1 MKDKVAADIPRVRA
15 ELEEL
20 VRIPGCAFPGF
31 PDSEIQRACDAVMRI
46 LRDAGYTSVERLEI
60 EGGKPTVV
68 AETRGPDDSPTVWS
82 LRSYWFDQNHGTTS

>member
-1 MKDKVAADIPRVRA
+1 MKDKVAADMPRVRA

-60 EGGKPTVV
+60 EGAKPTVV
-68 AETRGPDDSPTVWS
+68 AETRRPGRQPDRAAVRA
-82 LRSYWFDQNHGTTS
+82 LRRAAGR